1 MTKTDFADWLS
12 PMLVKELRQGMR
24 SRIFMAAFYLTQLL
38 MILAVIFNLAAVSS
52 AYMALPLEEFINGL
66 FWFMIS
72 VPLIF
77 VMPIRGFGA
86 LHGEMKGGTI
96 ELVFLTRLTAWRI
109 AAGKWTALMVQT
121 LLLVCSVL
129 PYVLL
134 RYFLG
139 GVNVISDLQTLFLLL
154 LACAVLT
161 AMTIAISP
169 YDSKLVR
176 ALFIIG
182 MIIGFQ
188 FLLGIMLAFVMSARA
203 TGIGMGSSVNIWQ
216 MYAGV
221 AAYVPAFII
230 LALEIAAS
238 RIAPPAENHAM
249 RKRLLGLYF
258 LLAAIGFATFGGN
271 AEVFYG
277 ISLLL
282 LIPVVVDALA
292 EPVVM
297 IKSVH
302 RPFLNRGPWWRLLGG
317 IFTPGWVSAP
327 GYVLLLTLIAGTA
340 LFFQGQLQDPS
351 SALDYVSF
359 LGWLVFPAALI
370 RLIMPTT
377 KYFLGLY
384 IALQFFFAALTM
396 LVGMMSGITNDPV
409 SIWLCPIPNC
419 VHLLNAFGQIPSDRQ
434 TEFLV
439 VTMIMTGAALSLLMA
454 RTITTR
460 RDIRAAVSQS

>member
-1 MTKTDFADWLS
+1 MTRTDFSDWLS

-38 MILAVIFNLAAVSS
+38 MILAVIFNLAAVSNS
-52 AYMALPLEEFINGL
+52 EMAMPLEEFINGL
-66 FWFMIS
+66 FWLMIS
-72 VPLIF
+72 VPLLF

-86 LHGEMKGGTI
+86 LHEEIKAGTI

-121 LLLVCSVL
+121 LLLVCSIL

-139 GVNVISDLQTLFLLL
+139 GVNVIDDLQTLFFLL
-154 LACAVLT
+154 LACASLT
-161 AMTIAISP
+161 AMMIALSP
-169 YDSKLVR
+169 YDSKLLR
-176 ALFIIG
+176 ALFIVG
-182 MIIGFQ
+182 MIVGFL
-188 FLLGIMLAFVMSARA
+188 FLLVAMMGYVMAGRMSA
-203 TGIGMGSSVNIWQ
+203 GMGSSVKTWQ
-216 MYAGV
+216 IYAAV

-238 RIAPPAENHAM
+238 RIAPPAENHAV

-258 LLAAIGFATFGGN
+258 LLAAVVFTTFGGD
-271 AEVFYG
+271 AEVLYG
-277 ISLLL
+277 ISLLF

-297 IKSVH
+297 IKSIY
-302 RPFLNRGPWWRLLGG
+302 RPFLNRGPIWRLLGG
-317 IFTPGWVSAP
+317 IFTPGWISAP
-327 GYVLLLTLIAGTA
+327 GYVLLLTAIAGPS
-340 LFFQGQLQDPS
+340 LFFQGQLQEPS

-370 RLIMPTT
+370 RLVMPTT
-377 KYFLGLY
+377 KYFLGFY

-396 LVGMMSGITNDPV
+396 LVSMMAGITNDPL
-409 SIWLCPIPNC
+409 SIWLSPIPNC
-419 VHLLNAFGQIPSDRQ
+419 VHLLNSVGQVSSEQQ

-439 VTMIMTGAALSLLMA
+439 VTMIMTGAALSLLLA

-460 RDIRAAVSQS
+460 RDIRTALSQP

>member
-1 MTKTDFADWLS
+1 MTRTDFSDWLS

-38 MILAVIFNLAAVSS
+38 MILAVIFNLAAVSNS
-52 AYMALPLEEFINGL
+52 EMAMPLEEFINGL
-66 FWFMIS
+66 FWLMIS
-72 VPLIF
+72 VPLLF

-86 LHGEMKGGTI
+86 LHEEIKAGTI

-121 LLLVCSVL
+121 LLLVCSIL

-139 GVNVISDLQTLFLLL
+139 GVNVIDDLQTLLFLL
-154 LACAVLT
+154 LACAGLT
-161 AMTIAISP
+161 AMMIALSP
-169 YDSKLVR
+169 YDSKLLR
-176 ALFIIG
+176 ALFVIG
-182 MIIGFQ
+182 MIVGFL
-188 FLLGIMLAFVMSARA
+188 FLLVVMMGYVMSGR
-203 TGIGMGSSVNIWQ
+203 TSPGLGTSVKTWQ
-216 MYAGV
+216 IYAGV

-238 RIAPPAENHAM
+238 RIAPPAENHAV

-258 LLAAIGFATFGGN
+258 LLVAVVFTTFGGN
-271 AEVFYG
+271 ADVLYG
-277 ISLLL
+277 FSLLFV
-282 LIPVVVDALA
+282 IPVVVDALA

-297 IKSVH
+297 IKSIY
-302 RPFLNRGPWWRLLGG
+302 RPFLNRGPIWRLLGG
-317 IFTPGWVSAP
+317 IFTPGWISAP
-327 GYVLLLTLIAGTA
+327 GYVLLLTAIAGPA
-340 LFFQGQLQDPS
+340 LFFQGELQEPS

-370 RLIMPTT
+370 RLVMPTT
-377 KYFLGLY
+377 KYFLGFY

-396 LVGMMSGITNDPV
+396 LVSMMAGITNDPL
-409 SIWLCPIPNC
+409 SIWLSPIPNC
-419 VHLLNAFGQIPSDRQ
+419 VHLLNSAGQVPSEQ
-434 TEFLV
+434 QMEFLV
-439 VTMIMTGAALSLLMA
+439 VTMIMTGAALSLLLA

-460 RDIRAAVSQS
+460 RDIRAALGQP